1 MIIAI
6 DGPAAS
12 GKGTIARRI
21 AENYGFH
28 YLDTGLLYRAVAF
41 ELIRNGENVEDTEA
55 AERIAGRLSSDIL
68 DDPGLRDPGVGE
80 AASIVA
86 SMASVR
92 NLLLNYQQEFS
103 RQPPGAVLD
112 GRDIATVVCPGADVK
127 LFITATL
134 EERARRRHLQLA
146 QSNPDLTYPQV
157 FELLEKRDL
166 RDTSRAIAPLEK
178 SGDAHLLETTN
189 LSIEAVYKAAVEI
202 IDAAFPIQNDS

>member
-21 AENYGFH
+21 AEHYGYH

-41 ELIRNGENVEDTEA
+41 ELIRNGENVENTEA
-55 AERIAGRLSSDIL
+55 AERIAGNLSSDVL
-68 DDPGLRDPGVGE
+68 DDPGLRDPGVGD

-92 NLLLNYQQEFS
+92 QLLLTYQQEFS

-134 EERARRRHLQLA
+134 EERARRRHLQLVE
-146 QSNPDLTYPQV
+146 SNPDLTYSQV

-178 SGDAHLLETTN
+178 SADAHLLETTN

-202 IDAAFPIQNDS
+202 IDAAIPIQNDS

>member
-21 AENYGFH
+21 AEHYGYH

-41 ELIRNGENVEDTEA
+41 KLIRNGENVENTEA
-55 AERIAGRLSSDIL
+55 AERIAGNLSSDVL
-68 DDPGLRDPGVGE
+68 DDPGLRDPGVGD

-92 NLLLNYQQEFS
+92 QLLLTYQQEFS

-134 EERARRRHLQLA
+134 EERARRRHLQLVE
-146 QSNPDLTYPQV
+146 SNPDLTYSQV

-178 SGDAHLLETTN
+178 SADAHLLETTN

-202 IDAAFPIQNDS
+202 IDAAIPIQNDS

>member
-21 AENYGFH
+21 AEHYGYH

-41 ELIRNGENVEDTEA
+41 ELIRNGENVENTEA
-55 AERIAGRLSSDIL
+55 AEQIAGNLSSDVL
-68 DDPGLRDPGVGE
+68 DDPGLRDPGVGD

-92 NLLLNYQQEFS
+92 QLLLTYQQEFS

-134 EERARRRHLQLA
+134 EERARRRHLQLVE
-146 QSNPDLTYPQV
+146 SNPDLTYSQV

-178 SGDAHLLETTN
+178 SADAHLLETTN

-202 IDAAFPIQNDS
+202 IDAAIPIQNDS